1 MHLNIRAVVCTSSRP
16 KDDRRLTIRLEKP
29 GDAAA
34 IHQVN
39 LLAFGQ
45 LLEVDLVDALRQSG
59 GLIISLVAV
68 QDGCLVGHIAFSPV
82 TITSST
88 ATIAALGLG
97 PMAVLPAYQRRG
109 IGSQLVEVGL
119 TACHHTPYGVV
130 VVLGHPHYYPR
141 FGFVLAKPL
150 GIVWEHDA
158 PEEACM
164 VKEIH
169 EGALA
174 QIRGVVKYRPEF
186 ATV

>member
-1 MHLNIRAVVCTSSRP
+1 MVQATSMLILRSETP
-16 KDDRRLTIRLEKP
+16 EDIP
-29 GDAAA
+29 A
-34 IHQVN
+34 IHHIHTA
-39 LLAFGQ
+39 AFGQ
-45 LLEVDLVDALRQSG
+45 ANEADLVDALRWNNA
-59 GLIISLVAV
+59 LTISLVAV
-68 QDGCLVGHIAFSPV
+68 QDGRLVGHIAFSPV

-88 ATIAALGLG
+88 GTMEALGLA

-109 IGSQLVEVGL
+109 IGSQLVEAGL

-141 FGFVLAKPL
+141 FGFVPAKPL

-158 PEEACM
+158 PEEAFL

-169 EGALA
+169 EGALVHT
-174 QIRGVVKYRPEF
+174 RGMMKYRPEF